1 MTSVLLALALS
12 ASPTLEPWGLSLD
25 AKQDRL
31 VVASVRA
38 GSPAERAKLAKGTV
52 LLRIVEPVPTREQAY
67 GTLDGDSLAVA
78 VKTLE
83 AVTADRLVVEVA
95 AGDDEAVRVLERA
108 PFQPKSGAELKAMT
122 PMEQARYYAEMSQRM
137 RPGPSRSPGVSF
149 RREATEARAWFDRAT
164 HELFGTARAEAGGAW
179 LFARVSLR
187 YSCVGSRAVKATL
200 RGAGLPEPVVVD
212 LVPEKLEGGVRDVLV
227 PVATLASASACPAR
241 PLEQRV
247 ELELACEQGPPVLG
261 REKVRLVATCGQAP
275 LGAGRPFN
283 RTEPLVETTTLTEG
297 ASHVEVRPPF
307 FQSDSV
313 FPKGLDVLLLDEHG
327 ATLQTAKDAWRGRNT
342 DAWKPVKLPAP
353 RTAGSY
359 RVVLEARWADGSVSR
374 SATAPVNVVTKA
386 EADASRARFMGAVSA
401 FEAVQKRMEAE
412 HRSPCDPKTR
422 AWLAKQPEVLDVRPS
437 PGDPDS
443 YSYLVKDF
451 PSGIL
456 VHCHGP

>member
-1 MTSVLLALALS
+1 MTSLLLVLPLS
-12 ASPTLEPWGLSLD
+12 ASPVLEPWGFSFE

-38 GSPAERAKLAKGTV
+38 GSPAERAKLARGVV
-52 LLRIVEPVPTREQAY
+52 LLRIVEPVPTSEQAY
-67 GTLDGDSLAVA
+67 GMLDGESLAAA
-78 VKTLE
+78 VKTLQ
-83 AVTADRLVVEVA
+83 AVTAERLVLAVA
-95 AGDDEAVRVLERA
+95 AGDDEAMRVLERT

-122 PMEQARYYAEMSQRM
+122 PMEQARYYAELSQRM

-149 RREATEARAWFDRAT
+149 RRSESDASAWFDRAT
-164 HELFGTARAEAGGAW
+164 HELSGTAGVEAAGAW

-187 YSCVGSRAVKATL
+187 YACVGSRAVKATV

-212 LVPEKLEGGVRDVLV
+212 LASEKLEGGVRDVLV
-227 PVATLASASACPAR
+227 PVATVASASACPPG
-241 PLEQRV
+241 PLAQRV
-247 ELELACEQGPPVLG
+247 ELELECEQGAPVLG
-261 REKVRLVATCGQAP
+261 REKVRLVATCGAPP
-275 LGAGRPFN
+275 LGAGRPFS

-307 FQSDSV
+307 FPSDAV
-313 FPKGLDVLLLDEHG
+313 FPKGLDVLLLDGQG

-386 EADASRARFMGAVSA
+386 EADASRARFEGAVSA
-401 FEAVQKRMEAE
+401 FEAVQQRMEAQ
-412 HRSPCDPKTR
+412 HRDPCDPKTR
-422 AWLAKQPEVLDVRPS
+422 AWLAKQPEVVDVLPS

-456 VHCHGP
+456 VHCHGH